1 MLLSRHREISRQSS
15 NNNGHT
21 DTLAKSLKSAWNDM
35 IGLTEKSPME
45 SPKENVIVKSARKRD
60 RECSN

>member
-1 MLLSRHREISRQSS
+1 
-15 NNNGHT
+15 
-21 DTLAKSLKSAWNDM
+21 M

-60 RECSN
+60 RECSNWKKADLDFRRSSLSVTRQARQAASGLNAPI

>member
-1 MLLSRHREISRQSS
+1 
-15 NNNGHT
+15 
-21 DTLAKSLKSAWNDM
+21 M